1 MAFLAKIGMHLFQ
14 NKRRSVNIILATLT
28 TKISDKKLFLSP
40 RSIFEIFSACSL
52 YCCLPACDNFNLRH
66 IEDKLQSRLSL
77 SRSIPSFDSSLN
89 IWSWKSIFFSH
100 VYRANTSVLVYT
112 RYYLMTIF
120 TGFRRKSQ
128 LTRDSCSNLIFSNQL
143 GRLAIKAGKSKKKQE
158 KASYATITIGK
169 QLFVQTFLP
178 CFTNFYLSFVVFIT

>member
-1 MAFLAKIGMHLFQ
+1 MLGAPDIAERWITKYPFDAHSGDFLFLTSYLPLDKFCTLFKRGFGSILKSVFFPFWVANLPCSFKIVYCCKIADTCMAFLAKIGMHLFQ

-89 IWSWKSIFFSH
+89 IWSCKSIFF
-100 VYRANTSVLVYT
+100 T
-112 RYYLMTIF
+112 RL
-120 TGFRRKSQ
+120 
-128 LTRDSCSNLIFSNQL
+128 
-143 GRLAIKAGKSKKKQE
+143 
-158 KASYATITIGK
+158 
-169 QLFVQTFLP
+169 
-178 CFTNFYLSFVVFIT
+178 